1 MSTRDEILSEL
12 FYCALHNIGE
22 ARELYQEVEEL
33 SDDEDFS
40 DLAEELGINNPL

>member
-22 ARELYQEVEEL
+22 ARELYQKAEETL
-33 SDDEDFS
+33 DDED
-40 DLAEELGINNPL
+40 LAAIAEELGIPL